1 MFDVSVHIRC
11 KTCYAV
17 LIFEILT
24 FIFMDKTKSCFI
36 VQASGE
42 AAFQVLD
49 TLKQLDYP
57 EQHV

>member
-24 FIFMDKTKSCFI
+24 FIFMDKTK
-36 VQASGE
+36 
-42 AAFQVLD
+42 VL
-49 TLKQLDYP
+49 LHRAGLR
-57 EQHV
+57 